1 MVSPVKQALSYGLL
15 IYGSESGYQNSR
27 AQIQL
32 SGPGP
37 LLQNPVAFV
46 RFCDPGVTFPIDT
59 YDNGIVTMYLP
70 TAMLGPVLDI
80 LRTEKSVEV
89 YFGPA
94 QGFIFT
100 GDLLIG
106 GGPKARIASV
116 KNRKGKKGR
125 ASSKRRASS
134 RRT

>member
-80 LRTEKSVEV
+80 LRTEKFVEV

-116 KNRKGKKGR
+116 AKRKGKKGR
-125 ASSKRRASS
+125 ASSKRRAK
-134 RRT
+134 